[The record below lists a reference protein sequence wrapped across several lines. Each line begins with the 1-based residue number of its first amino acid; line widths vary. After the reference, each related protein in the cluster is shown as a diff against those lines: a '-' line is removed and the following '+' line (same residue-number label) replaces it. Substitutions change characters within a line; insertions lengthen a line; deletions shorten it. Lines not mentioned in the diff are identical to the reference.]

1 MRWGGTLEHIPGG
14 LGLTRG
20 ANMCAYEG
28 RWQWRGSGHSCLL
41 RARRAGKPRK
51 TRTAALARAPEQHEV
66 SVEEARQARRNVRER
81 GMTARQ
87 IKTTVLTRRLWRP
100 MCESSSPSATAPSPL
115 PQHLQIYLCI
125 RSAVTK
131 MKYAN
136 ESNAYSSTPF
146 NGYTWHNC
154 Y

>member
-20 ANMCAYEG
+20 ANVCAYEG

-81 GMTARQ
+81 GYDGRC
-87 IKTTVLTRRLWRP
+87 L
-100 MCESSSPSATAPSPL
+100 
-115 PQHLQIYLCI
+115 
-125 RSAVTK
+125 RSDDVTMGGTK
-131 MKYAN
+131 I
-136 ESNAYSSTPF
+136 
-146 NGYTWHNC
+146 
-154 Y
+154 